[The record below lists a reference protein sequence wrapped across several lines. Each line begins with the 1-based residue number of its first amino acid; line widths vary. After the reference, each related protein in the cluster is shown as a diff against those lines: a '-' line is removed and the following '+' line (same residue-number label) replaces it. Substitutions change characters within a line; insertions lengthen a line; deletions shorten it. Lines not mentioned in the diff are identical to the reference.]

1 MNILIDMYT
10 YMYQEQ
16 YRDVWVGT
24 TTPMTH
30 SAGKH
35 THTTTTIRR
44 DVRTHLSVHVSS
56 VWNGKLQWNAYG
68 DILLAVAERRARE
81 AGAVDFGDVD
91 GERRRLVTEAAAVR
105 Q

>member
-1 MNILIDMYT
+1 MGWNYHADDPLSWQT
-10 YMYQEQ
+10 
-16 YRDVWVGT
+16 
-24 TTPMTH
+24 
-30 SAGKH
+30 H
-35 THTTTTIRR
+35 THTTTIRR

-56 VWNGKLQWNAYG
+56 VRNGKLQRNAYG